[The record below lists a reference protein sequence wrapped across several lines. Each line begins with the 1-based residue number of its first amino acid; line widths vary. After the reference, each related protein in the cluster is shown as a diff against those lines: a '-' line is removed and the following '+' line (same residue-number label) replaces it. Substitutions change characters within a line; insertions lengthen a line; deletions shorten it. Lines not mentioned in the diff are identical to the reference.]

1 MLMKQVVLTLFVF
14 MVLASSEGRIAWYG
28 EREFENSVTSLEQE
42 GYTVKYIDTIDEKTL
57 SLYDVLVICF
67 TEPTDDQKETILTF
81 VEEGGGLL
89 LIYNVMTYGSI
100 DDAFSDYGLEKTAAV
115 EGSFIFPFLP
125 QDKIEEL
132 KKRVAFSQKGKG
144 RAVAVGYDP
153 LSYQTVSLLIDEGRI
168 FSFGLDWL
176 CQEWHVEQTQKALAR
191 RRIVFLVPL
200 VILAAAVVGGY
211 YVYRKKKTKPAKPTK
226 PKESV
231 KPEESKKQE
240 QIRELKAK
248 FVYGELSRDEYQRK
262 VEELERSAK

>member
-1 MLMKQVVLTLFVF
+1 

-28 EREFENSVTSLEQE
+28 EREFESSVTSLEQE

-67 TEPTDDQKETILTF
+67 TEPTEDQKETILTF

-89 LIYNVMTYGSI
+89 IIYNVMTYGTI

-115 EGSFIFPFLP
+115 EGDFIFPFLP

-132 KKRVAFSQKGKG
+132 KKRVAFSQNGKG

-191 RRIVFLVPL
+191 RRIAILVPL
-200 VILAAAVVGGY
+200 IILAAVVVGGY
-211 YVYRKKKTKPAKPTK
+211 YVFKKKTKPAKPTK
-226 PKESV
+226 RKESA
-231 KPEESKKQE
+231 KPEESEKQE

-248 FVYGELSRDEYQRK
+248 FVYGELSRDEYHQK
-262 VEELERSAK
+262 IEELERSAK